1 MERFVYPFSAIV
13 GQDKMKLA
21 LVLNAIHPAIG
32 GVLIRGE
39 QGTGKSTA
47 VRALARFLP
56 ELMVV
61 ADCPYRCDPDATES
75 LCSDCQDRLARGET
89 LPRARRRMRVV
100 ELPINASEDR
110 VVGAI
115 DIEAAIKSGERRF
128 EAGVLA
134 EANRNILYVDEGDL
148 LDDHPVDVLLDADA
162 MGVDGVEGEGILIWD
177 PGRVFL
183 GGAM

>member
-39 QGTGKSTA
+39 KGTGKSTA
-47 VRALARFLP
+47 VRALARLLP
-56 ELMVV
+56 EQTVV
-61 ADCPYRCDPDATES
+61 ADCPYHCDPDATEA

-110 VVGAI
+110 VV
-115 DIEAAIKSGERRF
+115 
-128 EAGVLA
+128 
-134 EANRNILYVDEGDL
+134 
-148 LDDHPVDVLLDADA
+148 
-162 MGVDGVEGEGILIWD
+162 DGIGILVTTND
-177 PGRVFL
+177 GGGRVVQEMP
-183 GGAM
+183 A